1 MEKHKSFL
9 EIIGLPSKE
18 DSILNTEPTYVREAK
33 RYLERLSSRK
43 VPKTKVKL
51 TIDTDLDTYNGKDR
65 LISNLQN
72 NFSQI
77 RSLKTEILQI
87 MADPKEK

>member
-33 RYLERLSSRK
+33 RYLERLSSRM
-43 VPKTKVKL
+43 
-51 TIDTDLDTYNGKDR
+51 R
-65 LISNLQN
+65 LETL
-72 NFSQI
+72 
-77 RSLKTEILQI
+77 
-87 MADPKEK
+87 EKHRRD